1 MNQEPDPFRSKMV
14 IDFFNNHE
22 IGQHMLNDLCY
33 NFIEKYNFTSKK
45 LKYGDDI
52 FKAVQKDIASVL
64 KDFFTNENLIPLRNF
79 TREKTKDG
87 FVYSYLQKTTNNVL
101 PKETSSQLVLEFELK
116 EQQETTLEET
126 PTMEENCPLFEDIR
140 ASDKIN
146 DPIQMIV
153 DNYAN
158 IDLYGIDE
166 VQFTATKFGKKIT
179 ITIANA

>member
-1 MNQEPDPFRSKMV
+1 MNQEPDPFRYKMI
-14 IDFFNNHE
+14 IDFFNNQETGKHK
-22 IGQHMLNDLCY
+22 LNDLCY

-45 LKYGDDI
+45 FKYGDDI

-64 KDFFTNENLIPLRNF
+64 KDFFTKENLIPLRNF
-79 TREKTKDG
+79 IRENTKDG
-87 FVYSYLQKTTNNVL
+87 YLYSSLPRTSNNVL
-101 PKETSSQLVLEFELK
+101 PKQLALEFELK

-126 PTMEENCPLFEDIR
+126 PTMEENCPLLEDIR

-166 VQFTATKFGKKIT
+166 VQFTTTKFGKKIT